1 MRHPLSPEA
10 LKARLEA
17 VAPLTLGAEVLSTM
31 TVITDPDGNIL
42 YANPAAEKITG
53 YAREEMYGKNPADLW
68 GGHMSLDFYQDF
80 WKTIKTEK
88 KPFNGE
94 MHNRRRDGTMYWQ
107 DIYVSPILE
116 EDGEVRFFI
125 AIEPDV
131 TARKEREKF
140 KEEFMGILS
149 HQLKN
154 PLTAVKWTIE
164 LLLERNGLRPEQK
177 TALLDAY
184 AGSKGMIDLIEDL
197 LTLSRLGQKPA
208 QNEELD
214 VVQILKETI
223 ELTQHRHPNVEV
235 RCTHPDKIPLRTN
248 RVLIVQL
255 FSNII
260 SNAFDYADRKNPRVR
275 VTLAPQEK
283 SIRIEI
289 ENNGLAIS
297 EDAKRKLFTRF
308 YRSPQ
313 AMEYKS
319 GGTGL
324 GLFIVKMIC
333 DIFGWNIGFESPRH
347 EGAGTMFFLE
357 IPRT

>member
-1 MRHPLSPEA
+1 MRHPLSPDVF
-10 LKARLEA
+10 KARLDA
-17 VAPLTLGAEVLSTM
+17 VQPLTLGAEVLSTM
-31 TVITDPDGNIL
+31 AVITDPDGNIL
-42 YANPAAEKITG
+42 YANAAAEKNTG
-53 YAREEMYGKNPADLW
+53 YTRQEMYGNNPADLW

-80 WKTIKTEK
+80 WKTIKTDK
-88 KPFNGE
+88 KPFTGE
-94 MHNRRRDGTMYWQ
+94 MHNRRKDGTMYWQ
-107 DIYVSPILE
+107 EIYISPILD
-116 EDGEVRFFI
+116 DGGNVRFFI

-131 TARKEREKF
+131 TERKEREKF

-197 LTLSRLGQKPA
+197 LTLSRLGQTPA

-214 VVQILKETI
+214 LVQVLKETI

-235 RCTHPDKIPLRTN
+235 RCKHPETLRLKTN
-248 RVLIVQL
+248 RVLVMQL

-260 SNAFDYADRKNPRVR
+260 SNAFDYADRKKPRVH
-275 VTLAPQEK
+275 VELTLQEK
-283 SIRIEI
+283 TIRADI
-289 ENNGLAIS
+289 ENNGLALS
-297 EDAKRKLFTRF
+297 EDAKAKLFTRF
-308 YRSPQ
+308 YRSAE

-333 DIFGWNIGFESPRH
+333 DMFGWKIGFESPRH
-347 EGAGTMFFLE
+347 GNEGTLFFIE
-357 IPRT
+357 IPRV